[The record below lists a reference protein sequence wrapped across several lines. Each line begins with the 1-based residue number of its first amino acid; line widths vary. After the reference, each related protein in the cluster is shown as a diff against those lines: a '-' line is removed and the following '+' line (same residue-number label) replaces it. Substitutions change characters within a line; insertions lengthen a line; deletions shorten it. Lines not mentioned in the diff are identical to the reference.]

1 MVHRLDAVY
10 IILFLMCLV
19 GIVNGMLCLL
29 ADSECD
35 WADKEE
41 NKRRREFCN
50 HIEGYGSVCSCTDPA
65 PLLFNPEPVSS
76 ISENMFNFFLSSI

>member
-1 MVHRLDAVY
+1 
-10 IILFLMCLV
+10 
-19 GIVNGMLCLL
+19 MLCLL
-29 ADSECD
+29 AESECD

-76 ISENMFNFFLSSI
+76 ISENMFHIYFCHLSDRYDRMFNI